1 MPRTPINY
9 SKCCIYKIEHIEN
22 KNLLYVGHTT
32 NYEKRKC
39 EHKSSSKNEKS
50 RGYNSNLYQLIRE
63 NGGWEMFKM
72 IELEKY
78 SCNDKREAEKREN
91 EMMKELKAT
100 MNSNNSF
107 VIIEDMKEHNKIYY
121 ENKKE
126 AVKEYAIENKEKIKE
141 RKKIYY
147 QTYKKHLKEKQK
159 RYYDLNKEKNKE
171 YYEKN
176 KEDLLEKNK
185 KYYEKNKEKFK
196 SYYLKRIN
204 F

>member
-1 MPRTPINY
+1 MPRTLINY
-9 SKCCIYKIEHIEN
+9 SKCCIYKIEHIKNE
-22 KNLLYVGHTT
+22 NLLYVGHTT

-39 EHKSSSKNEKS
+39 QHKSNSKNEKR
-50 RGYNSNLYQLIRE
+50 RGYNFNLYQLIRE

-107 VIIEDMKEHNKIYY
+107 VTIEDMKEHNKIYY

-126 AVKEYAIENKEKIKE
+126 AVKEYAIENKDKIKE

-159 RYYDLNKEKNKE
+159 RYHDLNKEKNKE

-176 KEDLLEKNK
+176 KEDLLKKYK
-185 KYYEKNKEKFK
+185 KYYEKNKEFK
-196 SYYLKRIN
+196 SYYLKKNN

>member
-1 MPRTPINY
+1 MPKKTIDY

-22 KNLLYVGHTT
+22 ENLLYVGHTT
-32 NYEKRKC
+32 NYEKRNC
-39 EHKSSSKNEKS
+39 QHKSNSKNEKS
-50 RGYNSNLYQLIRE
+50 RRYNSNLYQLIRE

-78 SCNDKREAEKREN
+78 SCNDKREEEKREN
-91 EMMKELKAT
+91 EIMKELKAT

-107 VIIEDMKEHNKIYY
+107 VTIEDMKEHNKIYY

-159 RYYDLNKEKNKE
+159 RYHDLNKEKNKE